1 MLFGQGVTYIK
12 GKLSF
17 LVIEEANLHANQGD
31 EIPVNIERNDRV
43 SC

>member
-17 LVIEEANLHANQGD
+17 LVIEEENLYANQGD
-31 EIPVNIERNDRV
+31 EPPVNIERNDRV
-43 SC
+43 NC